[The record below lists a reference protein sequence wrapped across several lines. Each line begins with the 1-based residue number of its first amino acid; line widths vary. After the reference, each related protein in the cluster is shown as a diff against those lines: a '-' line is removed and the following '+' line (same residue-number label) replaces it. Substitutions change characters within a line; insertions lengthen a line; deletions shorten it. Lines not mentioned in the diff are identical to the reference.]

1 MQRAGAVFV
10 SGALLV
16 ALLCIVLISLM
27 SNAVGAQQ
35 PTNEPAESS
44 EASSCSTEA
53 DEVATFTTKDDS
65 FGPFRIT
72 GESFEVLYEA
82 DTDRGTGDE
91 SFEVSVLQGGSPV
104 VQSGELTE
112 FPVTDGVLEVP
123 DEGPG
128 SFRLDVKADGVLDF
142 AITVCEA
149 GGSGGD
155 GSGGSANADGADA
168 DADADD
174 ADADADD
181 AKAAD
186 ELQDLS
192 CDELLVLFRAE
203 SSSGQQ
209 YGDASGFADS
219 EVRAQIEVCLE
230 EEIVEGTAADGDLPD
245 TGGLS
250 LIGLAVLGVVSAAA
264 GLSVIR
270 GGRR

>member
-1 MQRAGAVFV
+1 MLVAM
-10 SGALLV
+10 SLTALLV
-16 ALLCIVLISLM
+16 LALTLAAPV
-27 SNAVGAQQ
+27 AAQEETTAQ
-35 PTNEPAESS
+35 PASKA
-44 EASSCSTEA
+44 EASSCSTDA
-53 DEVATFTTKDDS
+53 DEVATFTTKDES

-72 GESFEVLYEA
+72 AESFDVLYEA
-82 DTDRGTGDE
+82 QEDRGSGPFRVAVTENGDT
-91 SFEVSVLQGGSPV
+91 V
-104 VQSGELTE
+104 TE
-112 FPVTDGVLEVP
+112 TAKITTFPVDDVLEVT

-128 SFRLDVKADGVLDF
+128 SFSLDVEANDVDF

-149 GGSGGD
+149 GRTGGS
-155 GSGGSANADGADA
+155 GSANAGGDEGENGG
-168 DADADD
+168 
-174 ADADADD
+174 DD